1 MSDVHVPQPDAERP
15 DGDAAAAQVA
25 SLGLLD
31 ELKRPTTRLHR
42 EESALEALQALEK
55 QAALQSAKEAEACP
69 KDDETPEAYEGRPDS
84 AQLLLA
90 LVVAFAT
97 AWLWRGIW
105 LLMDERLFPSSRW
118 LSATVGLVIGV
129 ALFGALAVLR
139 ERGEVA
145 ALRCPGRWL
154 WALDA
159 CYSYGGVW
167 ASVLVWRGW
176 WQLGDLLFE
185 RDTATSHACGAL
197 VLLALGAARSAC
209 ACPMVCVA
217 DAAPPL
223 LRGPAETAPG
233 ARGDSE
239 SSRGDG
245 RSAGPCRAADR
256 SPRASAA
263 RPRRRPRTPPCDT
276 ARRFR
281 GARGRACPARSPP
294 RALPR
299 KRGRPAAGGL
309 GPP

>member
-1 MSDVHVPQPDAERP
+1 MCGRTTAFMSDVHVPQPDAERP

-42 EESALEALQALEK
+42 EESALEVLQALEK

-69 KDDETPEAYEGRPDS
+69 KDDEMPEAYEGRPDS

-90 LVVAFAT
+90 VVVAFAT

-197 VLLALGAARSAC
+197 VLLALGASRSAC

-217 DAAPPL
+217 DATPPLFGAMAIDGLAAFSPLRRKAAPPRNL
-223 LRGPAETAPG
+223 ALERSLTRSFAE
-233 ARGDSE
+233 
-239 SSRGDG
+239 
-245 RSAGPCRAADR
+245 RAA
-256 SPRASAA
+256 A
-263 RPRRRPRTPPCDT
+263 PPAT
-276 ARRFR
+276 TGFFR
-281 GARGRACPARSPP
+281 
-294 RALPR
+294 
-299 KRGRPAAGGL
+299 
-309 GPP
+309 